1 MRTRAAFA
9 CTKKSLSITALRAA
23 YYGENMSLLIQ
34 LKDEMKIAMRA
45 KDKLRLGVIR
55 MALSAV
61 KQAEIDHGTAA
72 TDENILAVLTKM
84 VKQRKESIK
93 MFSEGGREELAEN
106 EALEVAALEFFMPQ
120 PLDSEQINEL
130 VNKAIVESSAASM
143 ADMGKVMS
151 ILKPLMQGKADMGA
165 VSGLVRKNLQGL

>member
-1 MRTRAAFA
+1 
-9 CTKKSLSITALRAA
+9 
-23 YYGENMSLLIQ
+23 MSLLIQ